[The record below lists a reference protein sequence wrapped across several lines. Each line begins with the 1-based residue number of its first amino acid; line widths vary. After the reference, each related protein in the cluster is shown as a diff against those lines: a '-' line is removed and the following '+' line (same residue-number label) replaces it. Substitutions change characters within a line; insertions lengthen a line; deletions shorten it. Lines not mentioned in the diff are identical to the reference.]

1 MFGITQRALKNG
13 TLGFSLPALMPKY
26 FVLLSTFAILWGAN
40 SQSDAQPYNAPQ
52 DNSIKASVSVIGFN
66 QLNTNLNTSGSFGWA
81 WASASVSLIKPVSS
95 ATTVGEAF
103 QPRMLMA
110 IQL

>member
-13 TLGFSLPALMPKY
+13 TVGFIFLRLCQNISFY
-26 FVLLSTFAILWGAN
+26 FQLLQSYGGAN